1 MAKLRVDKIAAPIV
15 QDEFTGSVFF
25 DGNGDHLDVP
35 LSSDFNFGAGDFT
48 IEAWVYIHTAKDAG
62 VFGTNKSSGSFAG
75 YELDVFTNGSIRF
88 YSGNGS
94 TYNYTSLGASTAAGS
109 VPVQTWTH
117 IVASRQESTLRL
129 FVNGVLS
136 GSNTS
141 FTHTIADSP
150 TAPDIG
156 SDGISTGSTYHHH
169 GYISNLRVCKGH
181 AVYTGNFTV
190 PTRELEVHT
199 KPPKGVVFPAAD
211 NVTVLLACQDA
222 NNPLTDSSGRHTIT
236 GAGHLS
242 GDFGKNIVTN
252 GDFTDGTT
260 GWTGLSG
267 ATLSVENG
275 KLKITEATGAADGY
289 AVNGTA
295 ITTVVGVT
303 YKIEWTFTEGTNTSF
318 QVRFG
323 NSGDQ
328 TQEYQSNSAAGGTFN
343 DGGTYSFY
351 FIATGTQ
358 LNLSFIVNQ
367 ASTYGYVSNVSVVA
381 VAPISEAN
389 PGLFRKTN
397 ITSTITET
405 TGSVYFDGTGD
416 YLEVKENGNDFDFDG
431 DTTIETWIYFN
442 TVPTNSWVDFL
453 GSSNNSAY
461 LGSGKSGWIAA
472 YYTLNVT
479 GLQFRLSYQ
488 NSNSWTFELGWNFTA
503 TAGNW
508 YHVAYTRENG
518 TIYCYVN
525 GVKLARSTTS
535 GTEAASIVTS
545 EGFLRIG
552 GGHGSTAKLL
562 DGYISNVR
570 ICKGHAVYKKRF
582 SLPTRELEV
591 HGGPDDDRTVLLA
604 CYDGENIFADKSGRH
619 IIAAYGD
626 RLSSPTPTATDSP
639 IGSTTVTPGLTR
651 NVDPVDGPTFQGGV
665 GFVSQNWLTL
675 PKGTTTERMPV
686 LGGVNATSARGVFGG
701 GYSTSDIEYI
711 QISTLGNSS
720 EFGDRAHADFARP
733 ASLSS
738 STRGLFAG
746 GFKPSSYT
754 NAIDYITITSTGNGK
769 DFGDMSIAVWS
780 RAGCSNSIRG
790 ILAGGFASSNFNV
803 IEHLTIATTG
813 NTQDFG
819 DLTRSRREKGGSSS
833 TTRGI
838 FMGGRSPVP
847 SGVNNDEDIIDYITI
862 ASTGNAVDFGNL
874 AADRSAGASCSNAT
888 RSLFSG
894 GNSSNAIEF
903 VTIATLGNA
912 LDFGDMSNALN
923 RLGSCASSTRGIIA
937 GGSPTN
943 DTIEYVTIATAGD
956 ALDFGDLNAGAKRDI
971 AGLSNGHGGLG

>member
-1 MAKLRVDKIAAPIV
+1 
-15 QDEFTGSVFF
+15 
-25 DGNGDHLDVP
+25 
-35 LSSDFNFGAGDFT
+35 
-48 IEAWVYIHTAKDAG
+48 
-62 VFGTNKSSGSFAG
+62 
-75 YELDVFTNGSIRF
+75 
-88 YSGNGS
+88 
-94 TYNYTSLGASTAAGS
+94 
-109 VPVQTWTH
+109 VQTWTH

-720 EFGDRAHADFARP
+720 EFGDRAYANFARP

-746 GFKPSSYT
+746 GFTSPSYT
-754 NAIDYITITSTGNGK
+754 NAIDYITISSTGDGK

-956 ALDFGDLNAGAKRDI
+956 AQDFGDLNAGAKRDI

>member
-720 EFGDRAHADFARP
+720 EFGDRAYANFARP

-746 GFKPSSYT
+746 GFTSPSYT
-754 NAIDYITITSTGNGK
+754 NAIDYITISSTGDGK

>member
-675 PKGTTTERMPV
+675 PKGTTTDRMPV
-686 LGGVNATSARGVFGG
+686 LGGINATSARGVFGG

-720 EFGDRAHADFARP
+720 EFGDRAYANFARP

>member
-720 EFGDRAHADFARP
+720 EFGDRAYANFARP

-746 GFKPSSYT
+746 GFTSPSYT
-754 NAIDYITITSTGNGK
+754 NAIDYITISSTGDGK

-956 ALDFGDLNAGAKRDI
+956 ALGWLTVGRVSVK
-971 AGLSNGHGGLG
+971 HTEPW